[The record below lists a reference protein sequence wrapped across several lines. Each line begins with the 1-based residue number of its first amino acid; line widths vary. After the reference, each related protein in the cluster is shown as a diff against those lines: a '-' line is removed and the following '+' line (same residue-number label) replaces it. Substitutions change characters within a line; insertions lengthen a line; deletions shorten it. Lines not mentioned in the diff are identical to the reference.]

1 MIRTAVFVAVLL
13 AAPSVSAQDQ
23 AGDGT
28 IGVVPL
34 EDPQLQPLPPEA
46 ANRDLVEP
54 GAGAVIRALDKVSGA
69 VIEVSLRS
77 GEVTTYGL
85 IEIAL
90 GECRYPR
97 GNPAGDA
104 YAWIE
109 VRTPSRG
116 TTDFKGWMVASSP
129 ALNALDH
136 ARYDVWVM
144 RCISA

>member
-1 MIRTAVFVAVLL
+1 MIRASIFVAALL
-13 AAPSVSAQDQ
+13 AAPATMAQNP
-23 AGDGT
+23 GGEST
-28 IGVVPL
+28 IEIIPL
-34 EDPQLQPLPPEA
+34 DDPQFRPLPPEA
-46 ANRDLVEP
+46 VNRDLVDP
-54 GAGAVIRALDKVSGA
+54 GSGAVIRALDKVSGD
-69 VIEVSLRS
+69 VVELSLRS

-90 GECRYPR
+90 GECRYPS
-97 GNPAGDA
+97 GNPSGDA
-104 YAWIE
+104 FAWIE

-116 TTDFKGWMVASSP
+116 TTDFQGWMIASSP

>member
-1 MIRTAVFVAVLL
+1 MIRAAVLVAALL
-13 AAPSVSAQDQ
+13 AAPAAMAQDQ
-23 AGDGT
+23 DGDGM
-28 IGVVPL
+28 IEIIPL
-34 EDPQLQPLPPEA
+34 EDPELRPLPPEA
-46 ANRDLVEP
+46 ANRDLVDR
-54 GAGAVIRALDKVSGA
+54 GAGAVIRALDKVSGD
-69 VIEVSLRS
+69 VTGVSLRS
-77 GEVTTYGL
+77 GEVTNYGL

-97 GNPAGDA
+97 GNPSGDA

-116 TTDFKGWMVASSP
+116 TTDFQGWMIASSP

-136 ARYDVWVM
+136 ARYDVWVI